1 MKNNTWEDL
10 IITNLLL
17 HLYCQIKNE
26 TNMKKVSKEKQEAES
41 DLIFYLRYY
50 KELENRSQNLKEV
63 VDKEIDELIEKLKE
77 IK

>member
-1 MKNNTWEDL
+1 
-10 IITNLLL
+10 
-17 HLYCQIKNE
+17 
-26 TNMKKVSKEKQEAES
+26 MKKVSKEKQEAES